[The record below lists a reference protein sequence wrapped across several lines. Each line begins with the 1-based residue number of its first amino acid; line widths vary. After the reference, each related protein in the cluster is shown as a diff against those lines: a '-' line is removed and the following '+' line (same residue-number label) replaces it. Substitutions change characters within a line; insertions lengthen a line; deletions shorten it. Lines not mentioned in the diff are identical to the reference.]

1 MYDVFISHASEDK
14 EKFVR
19 PLATKLKEKN
29 LSIWYDE
36 FSLKVGDSLRKSIDY
51 GLKESKFGVVIFSP
65 SFFNKN
71 WPEWELNG
79 LIQLNNKYKERKI
92 LPVWHNVTYDEILEY
107 SPSIA
112 DLYSIN
118 SQLGLEYVVDKLLE
132 VIKPEGSSLQYASN
146 ILEDLGY
153 APPPITDEWWLD
165 VVEYDGSDSN
175 IYDWAFYIGP
185 LPEKPKQRGD
195 IIAKKVIQRKW
206 QQVVLE
212 KNISQTTNPERLL
225 DVIESIP
232 GLKELLSEKLTYT
245 ISYAPQLTIKGF
257 GGFFESKIEDFY
269 QKSKKERLPRD
280 DRKGATGLTIDGL
293 SPSCDEI
300 IALRDP
306 NFGYYEPALITCNYV
321 QGELLGVSPK
331 VYDHF
336 EYLVWFL
343 SNDSL
348 WLPEKIRN
356 FLIEGFRDWNVWS
369 WYSVPKRHPQNINES
384 DFTGSLLHQ
393 IFQTAKDGS
402 SFTISRSSLED
413 LKERIRWS
421 LQILE
426 IHDDINEI
434 IDKFISGGFIESYIK
449 QIRERKENSK

>member
-1 MYDVFISHASEDK
+1 MYDAFISHASEDK

-19 PLATKLKEKN
+19 PLAIKLKEKN

-51 GLKESKFGVVIFSP
+51 GIKKSKFGIVVFSP

-79 LIQLNNKYKERKI
+79 LVQLNNKYKERKI
-92 LPVWHNVTYDEILEY
+92 LPVWYNINHDEILEY

-112 DLYSIN
+112 DLYSIK
-118 SQLGLEYVVDKLLE
+118 SQLGLEYVVEKLLE
-132 VIKPEGSSLQYASN
+132 VIKPTGSSLQYASS

-153 APPPITDEWWLD
+153 TPPPITDEWWLNIIQ
-165 VVEYDGSDSN
+165 YDGSDSN
-175 IYDWAFYIGP
+175 VYDWAFPIGL
-185 LPEKPKQRGD
+185 LPDKPQQRGE

-212 KNISQTTNPERLL
+212 RNISQTTNPERLL
-225 DVIESIP
+225 DTIKSIS
-232 GLKELLSEKLTYT
+232 GLKEILLETLTYT
-245 ISYAPQLTIKGF
+245 ISYAPQLTIRGF
-257 GGFFESKIEDFY
+257 GGFFESKIENFY
-269 QKSKKERLPRD
+269 QRNRKKIPRNVSKN
-280 DRKGATGLTIDGL
+280 GTGLTIDGL
-293 SPSCDEI
+293 SPTCDEI

-306 NFGYYEPALITCNYV
+306 NFGYYKSSFITCNYV
-321 QGELLGVSPK
+321 QGELFGPSPS

-348 WLPEKIRN
+348 WLPKKIRN
-356 FLIEGFRDWNVWS
+356 FLIKGFRDWNVWA
-369 WYSVPKRHPQNINES
+369 WYSIPNRHSQNIKKS
-384 DFTGSLLHQ
+384 KFTGSLMLQ
-393 IFQTAKDGS
+393 ISQIAEDGT

-413 LKERIRWS
+413 LRERISWS

-426 IHDDINEI
+426 IHDDIDKL

-449 QIRERKENSK
+449 KIHARKRK

>member
-1 MYDVFISHASEDK
+1 MYDAFISHASEDK

-19 PLATKLKEKN
+19 PLAIKLKAKN
-29 LSIWYDE
+29 ISIWYDE

-51 GLKESKFGVVIFSP
+51 GIKKSKFGIVIFSP

-79 LIQLNNKYKERKI
+79 LVQLNKKYKERKI
-92 LPVWHNVTYDEILEY
+92 LPVWHNITHDEILEY

-112 DLYSIN
+112 DLYSIK
-118 SQLGLEYVVDKLLE
+118 SQLGLEYVVEKLLE
-132 VIKPEGSSLQYASN
+132 VIKPAGSSLQYASN

-153 APPPITDEWWLD
+153 VPPSITDEWWLD
-165 VVEYDGSDSN
+165 IIEYDGSDSN
-175 IYDWAFYIGP
+175 VYDWAFNLGM
-185 LPEKPKQRGD
+185 LPNKPKKRGE

-212 KNISQTTNPERLL
+212 RNISQTTNPERLL
-225 DVIESIP
+225 DTIKSIP
-232 GLKELLSEKLTYT
+232 GLKEILLETLTYT
-245 ISYAPQLTIKGF
+245 ISYAPQLTIRGF
-257 GGFFESKIEDFY
+257 GGFFESEIEDFY
-269 QKSKKERLPRD
+269 QKNRKKYPRKVH
-280 DRKGATGLTIDGL
+280 KGKKDLTIESL
-293 SPSCDEI
+293 SPSCDEL

-306 NFGYYEPALITCNYV
+306 NFGNHKPRSITCNYV
-321 QGELLGVSPK
+321 QGGLFGPSPK

-348 WLPEKIRN
+348 WLPEKIRD
-356 FLIEGFRDWNVWS
+356 FLIEGFRDWNVWT
-369 WYSVPKRHPQNINES
+369 WDFIPNHHPQNIKES
-384 DFTGSLLHQ
+384 KSTGLLLHQ
-393 IFQTAKDGS
+393 IFQTAEDGS

-413 LKERIRWS
+413 LRERISWS

-426 IHDDINEI
+426 IHDDINGL
-434 IDKFISGGFIESYIK
+434 IDKFISGGFIESFIK
-449 QIRERKENSK
+449 EMRKRKRK

>member
-1 MYDVFISHASEDK
+1 MYDAFISYASEDK

-19 PLATKLKEKN
+19 PLVIKLKEKN

-51 GLKESKFGVVIFSP
+51 GLKESKFGIVILSP

-79 LIQLNNKYKERKI
+79 LVQLNNKYKERKI
-92 LPVWHNVTYDEILEY
+92 LPIWHNITYDEILKY

-112 DLYSIN
+112 DIYSIN
-118 SQLGLEYVVDKLLE
+118 TQLGIEYVIEKLLE

-165 VVEYDGSDSN
+165 TIEYDGSDSN
-175 IYDWAFYIGP
+175 VYDWSFHIGL
-185 LPEKPKQRGD
+185 LPEKPQKRGE

-212 KNISQTTNPERLL
+212 KNISQTTNPEILL
-225 DVIESIP
+225 NVINSIP
-232 GLKELLSEKLTYT
+232 GLKEILLETLTYT

-257 GGFFESKIEDFY
+257 GGFFESQIEEFY
-269 QKSKKERLPRD
+269 QENKKGKFPRTKN
-280 DRKGATGLTIDGL
+280 KGGTALTMDGL
-293 SPSCDEI
+293 SPSCDEV
-300 IALRDP
+300 IALRDQ
-306 NFGYYEPALITCNYV
+306 NFGYYKPGFVTCNYV
-321 QGELLGVSPK
+321 QGELMGPSPK

-336 EYLVWFL
+336 EYLIWFL
-343 SNDSL
+343 SKDSS

-369 WYSVPKRHPQNINES
+369 WSSVPQRHPQNIEKS
-384 DFTGSLLHQ
+384 EFTGSLQHQ
-393 IFQTAKDGS
+393 IFQTAKNGS
-402 SFTISRSSLED
+402 SFSISLSSLED
-413 LKERIRWS
+413 LKERIKWS

-426 IHDDINEI
+426 INDDIDELTE
-434 IDKFISGGFIESYIK
+434 KFIVGGFIESLIHE
-449 QIRERKENSK
+449 IRERKR

>member
-1 MYDVFISHASEDK
+1 MYDAFISHASEDK

-19 PLATKLKEKN
+19 PLAIKLKEKN
-29 LSIWYDE
+29 LSVWYDE

-51 GLKESKFGVVIFSP
+51 GIKKSKFGIVIFSP

-79 LIQLNNKYKERKI
+79 LVQLNNKYKERKI
-92 LPVWHNVTYDEILEY
+92 LPVWHNITYDAILEY

-112 DLYSIN
+112 DLYSIK
-118 SQLGLEYVVDKLLE
+118 SQLGLEYVVEKLLE
-132 VIKPEGSSLQYASN
+132 AIKPAGSSLQYASN

-153 APPPITDEWWLD
+153 TPPPITDEWWLNII
-165 VVEYDGSDSN
+165 EYDGSDSN
-175 IYDWAFYIGP
+175 VYDWAFHMGL
-185 LPEKPKQRGD
+185 LPDKPKQRGE

-225 DVIESIP
+225 NTIKSIP
-232 GLKELLSEKLTYT
+232 GLKEILSETLTYT
-245 ISYAPQLTIKGF
+245 ISYAPQLTIRGF
-257 GGFFESKIEDFY
+257 GGFFESEIEDFY
-269 QKSKKERLPRD
+269 QKKRKKIPRKV
-280 DRKGATGLTIDGL
+280 RKSGKGLTIDGL
-293 SPSCDEI
+293 SPSCDEE

-306 NFGYYEPALITCNYV
+306 NFGYYKPSFITCNYV
-321 QGELLGVSPK
+321 QGGLFGPSPK

-348 WLPEKIRN
+348 WLPEKIRD

-369 WYSVPKRHPQNINES
+369 WNSVPERHPQNIKES
-384 DFTGSLLHQ
+384 KFTGLLQHQ
-393 IFQTAKDGS
+393 IFQTAEDGS
-402 SFTISRSSLED
+402 CFAISRSSLED
-413 LKERIRWS
+413 LRERISWS

-426 IHDDINEI
+426 IHDDIDGLT
-434 IDKFISGGFIESYIK
+434 DKFISGGFIESFIK
-449 QIRERKENSK
+449 EIRKRKRK